1 MEATFSLLIMAIL
14 TCASSLGLVL
24 MLGRCRTGGF
34 SKPARLHRHPR
45 RDPRPHGRQLDA
57 VRRHDRSMP
66 RAVARRG
73 LADDLAERAT
83 GGAQAIEADIEADVG
98 DAPFGLAQQEHR
110 ALHAAAL
117 EVPMRRLPE
126 DRAEVADEMGLGDV
140 RHRGDRSDVQWFG
153 IRAIHGVAGA
163 QEAPVEIFDFAAH
176 GATLAHQRRVF
187 TATYDGVSRS
197 ESGTGWPGAPELAH
211 ACAG

>member
-83 GGAQAIEADIEADVG
+83 EGAQAIEADIEADVG

-110 ALHAAAL
+110 AL
-117 EVPMRRLPE
+117 
-126 DRAEVADEMGLGDV
+126 
-140 RHRGDRSDVQWFG
+140 
-153 IRAIHGVAGA
+153 HGVAGA

>member
-24 MLGRCRTGGF
+24 ILGRCRTGGF

-66 RAVARRG
+66 RAVARRR
-73 LADDLAERAT
+73 LA
-83 GGAQAIEADIEADVG
+83 
-98 DAPFGLAQQEHR
+98 
-110 ALHAAAL
+110 
-117 EVPMRRLPE
+117 E

-197 ESGTGWPGAPELAH
+197 ESGTGWPGAPEL
-211 ACAG
+211 